1 MATGSTVSVLTE
13 STPQRVLL
21 YSSDEVGGRD
31 LRRCVAL
38 ARRLAAGAPGVQV
51 VLATALVA
59 HACPRLPRGVS
70 ILRLPGVPLERAGAA
85 SCLAPGIV
93 RRARAAIISDVAAR
107 FEPDLVVV
115 DRASSG
121 AHGDFTAAV
130 AMLAGRGLSVRLAI
144 GLGDGCGAVADPR
157 SVGPRRRAASAPAR
171 AAA

>member
-1 MATGSTVSVLTE
+1 MATASTVSVLTE
-13 STPQRVLL
+13 PSPQRVLL
-21 YSSDEVGGRD
+21 YSNDEVGGRD

-38 ARRLAAGAPGVQV
+38 ARRLATASPGAQV

-59 HACPRLPRGVS
+59 HTCPRLPRGVS
-70 ILRLPGVPLERAGAA
+70 ILRLPAVPPERAGAP
-85 SCLAPGIV
+85 SRLAPGII

-121 AHGDFTAAV
+121 ARCDLTAAV
-130 AMLAGRGLSVRLAI
+130 AMLAGRGLATRLVI
-144 GLGDGCGAVADPR
+144 GRGEGCGAVADPR
-157 SVGPRRRAASAPAR
+157 SVGRRRRATSAPAR